1 MGGGSGRSRAAAG
14 GTGFLVLK
22 KNRFLFF
29 VILNTVLLIVIL
41 FLSIPISKLLKKI
54 DLEDNEFI
62 EGQVII
68 NPKAVSPA
76 ILDREVNIKLLAK
89 VDESLNWSFEPLQD
103 NIVVKIGENT
113 KVEYIGK
120 NLTNEILT
128 STANFVASPDTI
140 QPYLIKSECFCFIEQ
155 TLNSGESKIFTM
167 VFFIDPSMDSDKNF
181 NDLKE
186 LVFTYEFSEYK
197 S

>member
-1 MGGGSGRSRAAAG
+1 M
-14 GTGFLVLK
+14 LK

-29 VILNTVLLIVIL
+29 VILNTFLLIIIL

-120 NLTNEILT
+120 NLTNETLT

-181 NDLKE
+181 NDLALINLHISSLDLFAAKSSF
-186 LVFTYEFSEYK
+186 LVGVSTP
-197 S
+197 

>member
-1 MGGGSGRSRAAAG
+1 MDQYNYYE
-14 GTGFLVLK
+14 T
-22 KNRFLFF
+22 
-29 VILNTVLLIVIL
+29 
-41 FLSIPISKLLKKI
+41 
-54 DLEDNEFI
+54 
-62 EGQVII
+62 
-68 NPKAVSPA
+68 
-76 ILDREVNIKLLAK
+76 
-89 VDESLNWSFEPLQD
+89 
-103 NIVVKIGENT
+103 
-113 KVEYIGK
+113 
-120 NLTNEILT
+120 LT

>member
-1 MGGGSGRSRAAAG
+1 M
-14 GTGFLVLK
+14 LK

-76 ILDREVNIKLLAK
+76 ILDREVNIKLL
-89 VDESLNWSFEPLQD
+89 
-103 NIVVKIGENT
+103 
-113 KVEYIGK
+113 EYILKNIDRSYDKVFKFIKDIDNLSLSTGK
-120 NLTNEILT
+120 SININ
-128 STANFVASPDTI
+128 
-140 QPYLIKSECFCFIEQ
+140 LIKKV
-155 TLNSGESKIFTM
+155 L
-167 VFFIDPSMDSDKNF
+167 
-181 NDLKE
+181 
-186 LVFTYEFSEYK
+186 
-197 S
+197 

>member
-1 MGGGSGRSRAAAG
+1 M
-14 GTGFLVLK
+14 LK

-89 VDESLNWSFEPLQD
+89 VDESLNWSFEPLQE

-120 NLTNEILT
+120 NLTNETLT

>member
-1 MGGGSGRSRAAAG
+1 M
-14 GTGFLVLK
+14 TGAYCPFSACLSPYTLK
-22 KNRFLFF
+22 YRRQT
-29 VILNTVLLIVIL
+29 VSSLNNSLYIFARL
-41 FLSIPISKLLKKI
+41 
-54 DLEDNEFI
+54 
-62 EGQVII
+62 
-68 NPKAVSPA
+68 SPA

-120 NLTNEILT
+120 NLTNETLT

>member
-1 MGGGSGRSRAAAG
+1 
-14 GTGFLVLK
+14 VLK

-54 DLEDNEFI
+54 NLDDNEFI

-113 KVEYIGK
+113 KVEYNRQK
-120 NLTNEILT
+120 
-128 STANFVASPDTI
+128 
-140 QPYLIKSECFCFIEQ
+140 
-155 TLNSGESKIFTM
+155 LNK
-167 VFFIDPSMDSDKNF
+167 
-181 NDLKE
+181 
-186 LVFTYEFSEYK
+186 
-197 S
+197 

>member
-1 MGGGSGRSRAAAG
+1 M
-14 GTGFLVLK
+14 LK

-29 VILNTVLLIVIL
+29 VILNTFLLIVIL

-120 NLTNEILT
+120 NLTNETLT

-140 QPYLIKSECFCFIEQ
+140 QPYLIKSECCLLY
-155 TLNSGESKIFTM
+155 TS
-167 VFFIDPSMDSDKNF
+167 PSPR
-181 NDLKE
+181 DLS
-186 LVFTYEFSEYK
+186 TSRMP
-197 S
+197 SSA

>member
-1 MGGGSGRSRAAAG
+1 M
-14 GTGFLVLK
+14 LK
-22 KNRFLFF
+22 KKKFLFF
-29 VILNTVLLIVIL
+29 VVLNTVLLIVIL

-89 VDESLNWSFEPLQD
+89 VDESLNWSFEPLQN

-120 NLTNEILT
+120 NLTNETLT

-155 TLNSGESKIFTM
+155 TLNS
-167 VFFIDPSMDSDKNF
+167 
-181 NDLKE
+181 
-186 LVFTYEFSEYK
+186 
-197 S
+197 